1 MKLNEKLTNVDY
13 SNDHVVSDANNAIE
27 TGGYYTNASTANLP
41 VSGSSGYLDVKYH
54 SDTQLVQT
62 WTRYRDNQIFIRQY
76 NTVEPSG
83 WKDWQEFGPKSAI
96 TVMCTSN
103 QTYTS
108 NSYQVANAYNSI
120 INQIGS
126 NIEMTSN
133 GQFQVQK
140 DMNVLLSFYNNIQPY
155 VANQLIMYKISINNE
170 EPYQQ
175 QAFECGTQWG
185 NSGQSIS
192 NFLLKLKKND
202 TVALKIY
209 SQGNKCT
216 LRGGSLITLVEL

>member
-1 MKLNEKLTNVDY
+1 MLVKIVMKIFKNFFKDNQKLNANEISMVDNNKGIPLDKY
-13 SNDHVVSDANNAIE
+13 LGNLSDL
-27 TGGYYTNASTANLP
+27 STANKT
-41 VSGSSGYLDVKYH
+41 S
-54 SDTQLVQT
+54 
-62 WTRYRDNQIFIRQY
+62 F
-76 NTVEPSG
+76 VEVINEVNS
-83 WKDWQEFGPKSAI
+83 KSAI
-96 TVMCTSN
+96 TVMTSAN
-103 QTYTS
+103 KQYTQ
-108 NSYQVANAYNSI
+108 NNYIVVDAYNNI
-120 INQIGS
+120 INQLGT

-133 GQFQVQK
+133 GQFKVNK
-140 DMNVLLSFYNNIQPY
+140 DINLLFSFYNNIQPWTG
-155 VANQLIMYKISINNE
+155 NQLIMYKISINNE

-209 SQGNKCT
+209 SQGNTCT